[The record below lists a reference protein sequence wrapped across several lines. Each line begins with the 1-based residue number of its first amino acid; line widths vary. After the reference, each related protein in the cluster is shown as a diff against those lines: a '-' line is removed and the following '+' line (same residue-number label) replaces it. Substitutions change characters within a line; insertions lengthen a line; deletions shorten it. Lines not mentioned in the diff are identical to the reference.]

1 VSATIRTV
9 AVVTGAG
16 RGLGRKIAERLARKG
31 HHVIATDI
39 DEGAAHVTAAVV
51 DGTGMKQD
59 VRDPESHRIVAKLA
73 AERGPIA
80 VWVNNAGVLAVG
92 DSWTIDDASIRRQ
105 VEVNLLGVI
114 WGCNAALGEMTEG
127 TIINIA
133 SMSAI
138 SPTPGLAV
146 YGATKHGVLG
156 FSLSL
161 ASELRQA
168 KRPITVSSLLP
179 AAIRGEM
186 TDAVTDDPSASLLF
200 SSGPLLS
207 IDEVAEAAV
216 DLVARPKLVR
226 TLPSYRAAVIHLL
239 RPFPAIGLPLIERIA
254 KLGRKRRPAGS

>member
-1 VSATIRTV
+1 VTATPCTV

-39 DEGAAHVTAAVV
+39 DEGAANVTAAVV
-51 DGTGMKQD
+51 DGTGVKQD
-59 VRDPESHRIVAKLA
+59 VRDPDSHRAVARLA

-92 DSWTIDDASIRRQ
+92 ESWTMDDASVRRQ

-114 WGCNAALGEMTEG
+114 WGCNAAVGAMTGG

-168 KRPITVSSLLP
+168 KRPITVSALLP

-186 TDAVTDDPSASLLF
+186 TDAVAHEDAASLLF
-200 SSGPLLS
+200 SNGPLLS
-207 IDEVAEAAV
+207 LDEVSEAAV
-216 DLVARPKLVR
+216 DLVARPRLVR

-239 RPFPAIGLPLIERIA
+239 RPFPGIGLPLIEQIA
-254 KLGRKRRPAGS
+254 KLGRKRRS